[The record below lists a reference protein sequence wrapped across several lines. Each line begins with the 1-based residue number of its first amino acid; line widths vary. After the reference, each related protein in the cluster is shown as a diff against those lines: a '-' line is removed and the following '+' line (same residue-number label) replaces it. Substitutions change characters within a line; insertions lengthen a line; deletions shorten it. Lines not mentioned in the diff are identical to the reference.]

1 MQIAAVRGKIGSPG
15 AECKFGRMVKRVIDK
30 QELQEGSC
38 WRRRGLSG
46 TDVHWRGGRKSWLV
60 VRLCSRCSG
69 GGGAISWGTGH
80 RAVLMWTKGW
90 ENKAVRW
97 CTVFCSPSA
106 ELICSYR
113 FFSTCHWHLLIAT
126 GHTVF
131 TNEKTLKIALRREG
145 LVVPIP
151 ILEAGFWAGSELLF
165 DRYTPRWLSLV
176 LQKILVTWS

>member
-1 MQIAAVRGKIGSPG
+1 M
-15 AECKFGRMVKRVIDK
+15 
-30 QELQEGSC
+30 
-38 WRRRGLSG
+38 
-46 TDVHWRGGRKSWLV
+46 
-60 VRLCSRCSG
+60 
-69 GGGAISWGTGH
+69 
-80 RAVLMWTKGW
+80 
-90 ENKAVRW
+90 
-97 CTVFCSPSA
+97 FCSPSA

-176 LQKILVTWS
+176 LQKILVT